1 MKSFKYL
8 LYLFFILNLSVLNI
22 NAKDLTPTS
31 SLLASGGVI
40 DLVLNNDKL
49 YASTAASSVDIFD
62 IKTQERIDS
71 IKMPKIKDFLGD
83 VIDSKI
89 YSVDVLEN
97 NILILSQG
105 EQGGRNLDIY
115 TNGKFENIIK
125 DTQRQFIARAKFLD
139 KNHIIYALLSNQIYL
154 YDIKNKKI
162 LKEIQIS
169 QSKFSSFRLT
179 QDKSKLVVC
188 DESGVISM
196 LDSKSFDILKT
207 FRYQNLDNVFQV
219 DIKDNLILTA
229 GQDRRAAVYN
239 LDTNKAYYKEYSFL
253 IYAAALSPSTKLAAV
268 ASDEENNVT
277 IFDTSSQANLY
288 KLTENK
294 ATLSNILFLNENE
307 IFVTSDDKQIN
318 YYKID

>member
-1 MKSFKYL
+1 MKSLKYL
-8 LYLFFILNLSVLNI
+8 LYLFFISNLFILNI
-22 NAKDLTPTS
+22 NAKDLAPTS
-31 SLLASGGVI
+31 SLLASGGVT

-49 YASTAASSVDIFD
+49 YVATAASSVDIFD
-62 IKTQERIDS
+62 IKTQEKINS
-71 IKMPKIKDFLGD
+71 IKMPQIKDFLGD
-83 VIDSKI
+83 IIDSKI
-89 YSVDVLEN
+89 YSVDVLEE

-105 EQGGRNLDIY
+105 EKGGRNLDIY
-115 TNGKFENIIK
+115 KDGKIENIIK
-125 DTQRQFIARAKFLD
+125 DTERLFIGRAKFLD
-139 KNHIIYALLSNQIYL
+139 ENHIIYALLSNQVYL
-154 YDIKNKKI
+154 YDIKNKKV
-162 LKEIQIS
+162 LKEIQVS

-179 QDKSKLVVC
+179 QDKSKLVIC

-196 LDSKSFDILKT
+196 LDSKSFEILKI

-219 DIKDNLILTA
+219 DIKNNLILTA

-239 LDTNKAYYKEYSFL
+239 LDTNEAYYKEYSFL
-253 IYAAALSPSTKLAAV
+253 VYAAALSPSTKLAAV

-288 KLTENK
+288 KLTQNK

-307 IFVTSDDKQIN
+307 IIVTSDDKQIN

>member
-1 MKSFKYL
+1 MKL
-8 LYLFFILNLSVLNI
+8 LKDFLYIFFILNLFISNI
-22 NAKDLTPTS
+22 NAKDLAPTS
-31 SLLASGGVI
+31 SLLASGGVT

-49 YASTAASSVDIFD
+49 YVATAASSVDIFD
-62 IKTQERIDS
+62 IKTQEKINS
-71 IKMPKIKDFLGD
+71 IKMPQIKDFLGD
-83 VIDSKI
+83 IIDSKI
-89 YSVDVLEN
+89 YSVDVLEE

-105 EQGGRNLDIY
+105 EKGGRNLDIY
-115 TNGKFENIIK
+115 KDGKIENIIK
-125 DTQRQFIARAKFLD
+125 DTERLFIGRAKFLD
-139 KNHIIYALLSNQIYL
+139 ENHIIYALLSNQVYL
-154 YDIKNKKI
+154 YDIKNKKV
-162 LKEIQIS
+162 LKEIQVS

-179 QDKSKLVVC
+179 QDKSKLVIC

-196 LDSKSFDILKT
+196 LDSKSFEILKI

-219 DIKDNLILTA
+219 DIKNNLILTA

-239 LDTNKAYYKEYSFL
+239 LDTNEAYYKEYSFL

-277 IFDTSSQANLY
+277 IFDTNTQANLY
-288 KLTENK
+288 KLTQNK

-307 IFVTSDDKQIN
+307 IFVTSDAKQIN

>member
-1 MKSFKYL
+1 MKSLKYL
-8 LYLFFILNLSVLNI
+8 LYLFFISNLFILNI
-22 NAKDLTPTS
+22 NAKDLAPTS
-31 SLLASGGVI
+31 SLLASGGVT

-49 YASTAASSVDIFD
+49 YVATAASSVDIFN
-62 IKTQERIDS
+62 IKTQEKINS
-71 IKMPKIKDFLGD
+71 IKMPQIKDFLGD
-83 VIDSKI
+83 IIDSKI
-89 YSVDVLEN
+89 YSVDVLEE

-105 EQGGRNLDIY
+105 EKGGRNLDIY
-115 TNGKFENIIK
+115 KDGKIENIIK
-125 DTQRQFIARAKFLD
+125 DTERLFIGRAKFLD
-139 KNHIIYALLSNQIYL
+139 ENHIIYALLSNQVYL
-154 YDIKNKKI
+154 YDIKNKKV
-162 LKEIQIS
+162 LKEIQVS

-196 LDSKSFDILKT
+196 LDSKSFEILKI

-219 DIKDNLILTA
+219 DIKNNLILTA

-239 LDTNKAYYKEYSFL
+239 LDTKNAYYKEYSFL
-253 IYAAALSPSTKLAAV
+253 VYAAALSPSTKLAAV

-288 KLTENK
+288 KLTQNK

-307 IFVTSDDKQIN
+307 IIVTSDAKQIN

>member
-1 MKSFKYL
+1 MKSLKYL
-8 LYLFFILNLSVLNI
+8 LYVFFILNLSVLNI

-40 DLVLNNDKL
+40 DLVLDNDKL
-49 YASTAASSVDIFD
+49 YASTAASTVDIFD
-62 IKTQERIDS
+62 IKTQEKIDS

-83 VIDSKI
+83 IIDSKI

-115 TNGKFENIIK
+115 KDGKFENIIK
-125 DTQRQFIARAKFLD
+125 DTDRQFIARAKFLD
-139 KNHIIYALLSNQIYL
+139 ENHIIYALLSNQIYL

-307 IFVTSDDKQIN
+307 IIVTSDDKQIN

>member
-1 MKSFKYL
+1 MKSLKYL
-8 LYLFFILNLSVLNI
+8 LYLFFISNLFILNI
-22 NAKDLTPTS
+22 NAKDLAPTS
-31 SLLASGGVI
+31 SLLASGGVT

-49 YASTAASSVDIFD
+49 YVATAASSVDIFN
-62 IKTQERIDS
+62 IKTQEKINS
-71 IKMPKIKDFLGD
+71 IKMPQIKDFLGD
-83 VIDSKI
+83 IIDSKI
-89 YSVDVLEN
+89 YSVDVLEE

-105 EQGGRNLDIY
+105 EKGGRNLDIY
-115 TNGKFENIIK
+115 KDGKIENIIK
-125 DTQRQFIARAKFLD
+125 DTERLFIGRAKFLD
-139 KNHIIYALLSNQIYL
+139 ENHIIYALLSNQVYL
-154 YDIKNKKI
+154 YDIKNKKV
-162 LKEIQIS
+162 LKEIQVS

-179 QDKSKLVVC
+179 QDKSKLVIC

-196 LDSKSFDILKT
+196 LDSKSFEILKI

-219 DIKDNLILTA
+219 DIKNNLILTA

-239 LDTNKAYYKEYSFL
+239 LDTNEAYYKEYSFL

-277 IFDTSSQANLY
+277 IFDTNTQANLY
-288 KLTENK
+288 KLTQNK

-307 IFVTSDDKQIN
+307 IFVTSDAKQIN

>member
-1 MKSFKYL
+1 MKSLKYF
-8 LYLFFILNLSVLNI
+8 LYLFFILNLSILNI

-49 YASTAASSVDIFD
+49 YVSTAASSVDIFD
-62 IKTQERIDS
+62 INTQEKIHS

-89 YSVDVLEN
+89 YSVDVLQS

-125 DTQRQFIARAKFLD
+125 DTDRQFIARAKFLD
-139 KNHIIYALLSNQIYL
+139 ENHIIYALLSNQIYL

-162 LKEIQIS
+162 LKEIQVS
-169 QSKFSSFRLT
+169 QSKFSSFKLT

-196 LDSKSFDILKT
+196 IDSKSFNILKT

-219 DIKDNLILTA
+219 DIRDNLILTA

-288 KLTENK
+288 KLTQNK